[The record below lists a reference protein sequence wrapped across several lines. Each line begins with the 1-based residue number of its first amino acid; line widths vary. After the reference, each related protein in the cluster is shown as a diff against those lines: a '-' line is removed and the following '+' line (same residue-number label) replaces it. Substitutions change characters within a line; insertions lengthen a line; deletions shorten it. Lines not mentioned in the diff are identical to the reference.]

1 METFA
6 LILKYT
12 LICLSGGGIIF
23 HLLILRNPMKG
34 DNVEKKLQK
43 EYGVKTRIVPKIEES
58 NMAIHQKLINSKV
71 YNIFATIFLILV
83 LLLLSR

>member
-12 LICLSGGGIIF
+12 LICLSGIGIIF
-23 HLLILRNPMKG
+23 HLLILRNPLRG
-34 DNVEKKLQK
+34 DDVEKQLQK
-43 EYGVKTRIVPKIEES
+43 EYGVKTRIVPKIEEP
-58 NMAIHQKLINSKV
+58 NMQIHQKLINSKV
-71 YNIFATIFLILV
+71 YNVCATIFLILV